1 MNALENVRW
10 NKHYSAINNQSVKFV
25 VPLIDKLK
33 RHAEGVVESLVTLIE
48 ENDLDGSSERNIP
61 HMDAFANVGGGG
73 IATAT
78 ASRRQRCSFVV
89 LDASVVLV
97 GGGIAHSLA
106 GDVSTLR
113 QQGRGWIRERGVVH
127 VQNSR
132 LDPVSWN
139 QTCRSKC
146 VEFEKKKKLEIAN
159 NISPF
164 KWAGNFK
171 RTGEGRGIESVYE
184 RV

>member
-146 VEFEKKKKLEIAN
+146 VEFEKKKRNWKSLIIFLLLNEQEIL
-159 NISPF
+159 
-164 KWAGNFK
+164 K
-171 RTGEGRGIESVYE
+171 E
-184 RV
+184 REKEEE